1 MEYVLLINSL
11 HLFLVLRHCRQVEQ
25 YVKQQQRHKTV
36 ELINSDATWGC
47 FMATSDGCCE
57 SKKRKHFGYIRN

>member
-1 MEYVLLINSL
+1 M
-11 HLFLVLRHCRQVEQ
+11 QVEQ

-57 SKKRKHFGYIRN
+57 SKKRGNILDT